1 METGDLDGDELLLG
15 RLHEATAGDAAV
27 RQLRRRYD
35 ALRQDYEQ
43 LLDRIGELEDVL
55 SSRVR
60 EAQQPRTEQP
70 RPSQAPQRQ
79 PLAEAV
85 EAPLQSLREE
95 YLAAANRIQ
104 NIVSGLDRLTAGT
117 MKGQHTI
124 ETPAPIAEAAPAVQE
139 EPEAP
144 QDHRPRKVN
153 LNVHGRGF
161 GELLDFQ
168 EKLSTV
174 PGVARVSI
182 SAIDQERATLLVEL
196 EQPSAD

>member
-1 METGDLDGDELLLG
+1 METGDLDGDEMLLG

-55 SSRVR
+55 SSRAR
-60 EAQQPRTEQP
+60 EAQQAATEP
-70 RPSQAPQRQ
+70 ALPPPAVRQ

-85 EAPLQSLREE
+85 EAPLLNLREE
-95 YLAAANRIQ
+95 YLAAASRIQ
-104 NIVSGLDRLTAGT
+104 SIVTGIDRLSAGAL
-117 MKGQHTI
+117 KGQHTA
-124 ETPAPIAEAAPAVQE
+124 EPEAPAAEAAPHADE
-139 EPEAP
+139 APEAP
-144 QDHRPRKVN
+144 QNHRPRKVN
-153 LNVHGRGF
+153 LNVHGSGF

-174 PGVARVSI
+174 AGVARVSI

-196 EQPSAD
+196 EPPAAE